1 MNSANMNQG
10 IILIGKNNLS
20 RRERRIIPVKK
31 SLSKKARKVIEAG
44 VEEFMTLP
52 PLAELT
58 RIGARM
64 MLQAALEEEV
74 TVYLRRDHY
83 ERASGAR
90 GSRSGSK
97 PRSVKIGSGDIG
109 IRMPQV
115 KNAGGPFHSHI
126 LPPRVT
132 QMDEIQEII
141 PLLYM
146 NGLSSRKVKKAVGK
160 LIGKRG
166 LSHQNVMRISGRIVD
181 EFNVWKR
188 RDLSGLQVVYLV
200 LDAVRLGVRAGTTE
214 KEAVLVA
221 WAFLEDGSRELMGV
235 SLGNSESY
243 NAWKSFLEDFMRRGM
258 SAPMLTVIDGCPG
271 LIRAVVE
278 VFPGSDKQR
287 CTKHRTDN
295 VLDKV
300 LEQDKAS
307 VKESVRK
314 VFYASTYEHAKEA
327 VELFKKKWSMKY
339 PSAVECLTE
348 NIEDCL
354 TYYKYPY
361 QHWLRI
367 RTTNVVERSFKEVKR
382 RIKAAG
388 RFQNEER
395 ALTMVYWQLHELKWN
410 GVSMTKEAKAILTK
424 LHASKMERIAA

>member
-1 MNSANMNQG
+1 M
-10 IILIGKNNLS
+10 
-20 RRERRIIPVKK
+20 KK
-31 SLSKKARKVIEAG
+31 ILSKKTRKVIEDG
-44 VEEFMTLP
+44 VQEFMGLP
-52 PLAELT
+52 SLTELT
-58 RIGARM
+58 KIGARM
-64 MLQAALEEEV
+64 MLQSALEEEV
-74 TVYLRRDHY
+74 TGYLQRDFY
-83 ERASGAR
+83 ERNAEAN

-97 PRSVKIGSGDIG
+97 PRTVKIGSGDIG
-109 IRMPQV
+109 LKMPQV
-115 KNAGGPFHSHI
+115 INAGGPFHSRI
-126 LPPRVT
+126 LAPRVT

-160 LIGKRG
+160 LIGKKG
-166 LSHQNVMRISGRIVD
+166 LSHQNVLRISSRIVE
-181 EFNVWKR
+181 EFKAWKK
-188 RDLSGLQVVYLV
+188 RDLSTLQVIYLV
-200 LDAVRLGVRAGTTE
+200 LDAVRMGVRAGTKE

-221 WAFLEDGSRELMGV
+221 WAFLEDGSRELVGV

-243 NAWKSFLEDFMRRGM
+243 SAWKGFLEDLLKREMNV
-258 SAPMLTVIDGCPG
+258 PMLTVIDGCPG
-271 LIRAVVE
+271 LIKAVDE
-278 VFPGSDKQR
+278 VLPESDKQR
-287 CTKHRTDN
+287 CTKHKTGN

-300 LEQDKAS
+300 LEQDRAS

-314 VFYASTYEHAKEA
+314 IFYASTYEHAKEA

-339 PSAVECLTE
+339 PSAVECLTDD
-348 NIEDCL
+348 IESCL

-382 RIKAAG
+382 RVKGIG

-395 ALTMVYWQLHELKWN
+395 ALTMVYWQLNELKWN

-424 LHASKMERIAA
+424 IRASRIQRIAA

>member
-1 MNSANMNQG
+1 M
-10 IILIGKNNLS
+10 
-20 RRERRIIPVKK
+20 KK
-31 SLSKKARKVIEAG
+31 SLSKKSKKVIEESMG
-44 VEEFMTLP
+44 EFMAKP
-52 PLAELT
+52 PLTELT

-64 MLQAALEEEV
+64 MLQVAVEEEI
-74 TVYLRRDHY
+74 TAHLARDHY
-83 ERASGAR
+83 ERTSTAR
-90 GSRSGSK
+90 GSRNGSK
-97 PRSVKIGSGDIG
+97 PRTVKIGSGDIG
-109 IRMPQV
+109 IRMPQAR
-115 KNAGGPFHSHI
+115 NAGGPFHSQI

-132 QMDEIQEII
+132 QADEIQEII

-160 LIGKRG
+160 LIGKKG
-166 LSHQNVMRISGRIVD
+166 LSHQNVLRISGRIVD
-181 EFNVWKR
+181 EFNEWKK
-188 RDLSGLQVVYLV
+188 RDLSMLEVVYLV
-200 LDAVRLGVRAGTTE
+200 LDGVRLGVRAGTTQ

-221 WAFLEDGSRELMGV
+221 WAFLEDGSRELVGV

-243 NAWKSFLEDFMRRGM
+243 SAWKGFLEDLLRRGM
-258 SAPMLTVIDGCPG
+258 GAPMLTVIDGCPG
-271 LIRAVVE
+271 LIKAVDE
-278 VFPGSDKQR
+278 VFPESDKQR
-287 CTKHRTDN
+287 CTKHRTEN

-300 LEQDKAS
+300 LEQDKVS

-361 QHWLRI
+361 QHWLKI
-367 RTTNVVERSFKEVKR
+367 RTTNIVERSFKEVKR
-382 RIKAAG
+382 RVKAAG

-395 ALTMVYWQLHELKWN
+395 GLTMVYWQLKELKWN
-410 GVSMTKEAKAILTK
+410 GVSMTREAKAILTRIR
-424 LHASKMERIAA
+424 ASRIQRIAA

>member
-1 MNSANMNQG
+1 M
-10 IILIGKNNLS
+10 
-20 RRERRIIPVKK
+20 KK
-31 SLSKKARKVIEAG
+31 SLSKKARKVIEDG
-44 VEEFMTLP
+44 VQEFMGLP
-52 PLAELT
+52 PLTELT
-58 RIGARM
+58 KIGARM
-64 MLQAALEEEV
+64 MLQSALEEEV
-74 TVYLRRDHY
+74 TGYLQRDFY
-83 ERASGAR
+83 ERNAEAN

-97 PRSVKIGSGDIG
+97 PRTVKIGSGDIG
-109 IRMPQV
+109 LKMPQV
-115 KNAGGPFHSHI
+115 INAGGPFHSRI
-126 LPPRVT
+126 LAPRVT

-160 LIGKRG
+160 LIGKKG
-166 LSHQNVMRISGRIVD
+166 LSHQNVLRISSRIVE
-181 EFNVWKR
+181 EFKAWEK
-188 RDLSGLQVVYLV
+188 RDLSTLQVIYLV
-200 LDAVRLGVRAGTTE
+200 LDAVRMGVRAGTKE

-221 WAFLEDGSRELMGV
+221 WAFLEDGSRELVGV

-243 NAWKSFLEDFMRRGM
+243 SAWKGFLEDLLKREMNV
-258 SAPMLTVIDGCPG
+258 PMLTVIDGCPG
-271 LIRAVVE
+271 LIKAVDE
-278 VFPGSDKQR
+278 VLPESDKQR
-287 CTKHRTDN
+287 CTKHRTEN

-307 VKESVRK
+307 VKTSVRK

-367 RTTNVVERSFKEVKR
+367 RTTNIVERSFKEVKR
-382 RIKAAG
+382 RVKVAG

-395 ALTMVYWQLHELKWN
+395 ALTMVYWQLKELKWN
-410 GVSMTKEAKAILTK
+410 GVSMTREAKAILTK
-424 LHASKMERIAA
+424 IRTSRIQRIAA

>member
-1 MNSANMNQG
+1 
-10 IILIGKNNLS
+10 
-20 RRERRIIPVKK
+20 VKK
-31 SLSKKARKVIEAG
+31 SLSKKTKKVIEENL
-44 VEEFMTLP
+44 EEFLTMP
-52 PLAELT
+52 PLRELT

-64 MLQAALEEEV
+64 MLQSAMEEEV
-74 TVYLRRDHY
+74 TTYLERDFY
-83 ERASGAR
+83 ERTSSAK
-90 GSRSGSK
+90 GSRNGSK
-97 PRSVKIGSGDIG
+97 PRAVKIGSGDIG

-115 KNAGGPFHSHI
+115 RNAGGPFHSQI

-146 NGLSSRKVKKAVGK
+146 NGLSTRKVKKAVGK
-160 LIGKRG
+160 LIGRKG
-166 LSHQNVMRISGRIVD
+166 LSHQNVMRISGRIVE
-181 EFNVWKR
+181 EFNIWKK
-188 RDLSGLQVVYLV
+188 RDLSTLQVVYLI
-200 LDAVRLGVRAGTTE
+200 LDGIRLGVRAETTE

-221 WAFLEDGSRELMGV
+221 WAFLEDGSRELVGV
-235 SLGNSESY
+235 SLGNRESY
-243 NAWKSFLEDFMRRGM
+243 NAWKGFLEDLVRRGM
-258 SAPMLTVIDGCPG
+258 SEPMLTIIDGCPG
-271 LIRAVVE
+271 LIKAVDE
-278 VFPGSDKQR
+278 VFPESDKQR
-287 CTKHRTDN
+287 CTKHKTEN

-300 LEQDKAS
+300 LEQDRAS

-339 PSAVECLTE
+339 PSAVECLTDD
-348 NIEDCL
+348 IESCL

-367 RTTNVVERSFKEVKR
+367 RTTNVVERGFKEVKR
-382 RIKAAG
+382 RVKGIG

-395 ALTMVYWQLHELKWN
+395 ALTMVYWQLNELKWN

-424 LHASKMERIAA
+424 IRASRIQRIAA

>member
-1 MNSANMNQG
+1 M
-10 IILIGKNNLS
+10 
-20 RRERRIIPVKK
+20 KK
-31 SLSKKARKVIEAG
+31 SLSKKARKVIEDG
-44 VEEFMTLP
+44 VQEFMGLP
-52 PLAELT
+52 PLTELT
-58 RIGARM
+58 KIGARM
-64 MLQAALEEEV
+64 MLQSALEEEV
-74 TVYLRRDHY
+74 TGYLQRDYY
-83 ERASGAR
+83 ERNAEAK

-97 PRSVKIGSGDIG
+97 PRTVKIGSGDIG
-109 IRMPQV
+109 LKMPQV
-115 KNAGGPFHSHI
+115 INAGGPFHSRI
-126 LPPRVT
+126 VAPRVT

-160 LIGKRG
+160 LIGKKG
-166 LSHQNVMRISGRIVD
+166 LSHQNVLRISSRIVE
-181 EFNVWKR
+181 EFKAWRK
-188 RDLSGLQVVYLV
+188 RDLSALQVVYLV
-200 LDAVRLGVRAGTTE
+200 LDAVRMGVRAGTKE

-221 WAFLEDGSRELMGV
+221 WAFLEDGSRELVGV

-243 NAWKSFLEDFMRRGM
+243 SAWKGFLEDLLKREMNV
-258 SAPMLTVIDGCPG
+258 PMLTVIDGCPG
-271 LIRAVVE
+271 LIKAVDE
-278 VFPGSDKQR
+278 VIPESDKQR
-287 CTKHRTDN
+287 CTKHRTEN

-307 VKESVRK
+307 VKASVRR

-354 TYYKYPY
+354 SYYKYPY

-367 RTTNVVERSFKEVKR
+367 RTTNIVERSFKEVKR
-382 RIKAAG
+382 RVKVAG

-395 ALTMVYWQLHELKWN
+395 GLTMVYWQLKELKWN
-410 GVSMTKEAKAILTK
+410 SVSMTREAKAILTK
-424 LHASKMERIAA
+424 IRTSRIQRIAA

>member
-1 MNSANMNQG
+1 M
-10 IILIGKNNLS
+10 
-20 RRERRIIPVKK
+20 KK
-31 SLSKKARKVIEAG
+31 SLSKKARKVIEDG
-44 VEEFMTLP
+44 VQEFMGLP
-52 PLAELT
+52 PLTELT
-58 RIGARM
+58 KIGARM
-64 MLQAALEEEV
+64 MLQSALEEEV
-74 TVYLRRDHY
+74 TGYLQRDFY
-83 ERASGAR
+83 ERNAEAN

-97 PRSVKIGSGDIG
+97 PRTVKIGSGDIG
-109 IRMPQV
+109 LKMPQII
-115 KNAGGPFHSHI
+115 NAGGPFHSRI
-126 LPPRVT
+126 LAPRVT

-160 LIGKRG
+160 LIGKKG
-166 LSHQNVMRISGRIVD
+166 LSHQNVLRISSRIVE
-181 EFNVWKR
+181 EFKAWKK
-188 RDLSGLQVVYLV
+188 RDLSTLQVIYLV
-200 LDAVRLGVRAGTTE
+200 LDAVRMGVRAGTKE

-221 WAFLEDGSRELMGV
+221 WAFLEDGSRELVGV

-243 NAWKSFLEDFMRRGM
+243 SAWKGFLEDLLKREMNV
-258 SAPMLTVIDGCPG
+258 PMLTVIDGCPG
-271 LIRAVVE
+271 LIRAVDE
-278 VFPGSDKQR
+278 VLPESDKQR
-287 CTKHRTDN
+287 CTKHRTEN

-307 VKESVRK
+307 VKTSVRK

-367 RTTNVVERSFKEVKR
+367 RTTNIVERSFKEVKR
-382 RIKAAG
+382 RVKVAG

-395 ALTMVYWQLHELKWN
+395 ALTMVYWQLKELKWN
-410 GVSMTKEAKAILTK
+410 GVSMTREAKAILTK
-424 LHASKMERIAA
+424 IRTSRIQRIAA

>member
-1 MNSANMNQG
+1 MVQTIS
-10 IILIGKNNLS
+10 K
-20 RRERRIIPVKK
+20 RERRIIPMKR
-31 SLSKKARKVIEAG
+31 SLSKKAKKVIEENL
-44 VEEFMTLP
+44 EEFKAMP
-52 PLAELT
+52 PLRELT

-64 MLQAALEEEV
+64 MLQVALEEEI
-74 TVYLRRDHY
+74 TAHLERDY
-83 ERASGAR
+83 YQRTSSAK
-90 GSRSGSK
+90 GSRNGSK
-97 PRSVKIGSGDIG
+97 PRTVKIGSGDIG
-109 IRMPQV
+109 IRMPQAR
-115 KNAGGPFHSHI
+115 NAGGPFHSQI

-146 NGLSSRKVKKAVGK
+146 NGLSTRKVKKAVGK
-160 LIGKRG
+160 LIGQKG
-166 LSHQNVMRISGRIVD
+166 LSHQNVMRISSRVVE
-181 EFNVWKR
+181 EFNVWKK
-188 RDLSGLQVVYLV
+188 RDLSTLQVVYLI
-200 LDAVRLGVRAGTTE
+200 LDGIRLGVRAGTTE

-221 WAFLEDGSRELMGV
+221 WAFLEDGSRELVGV
-235 SLGNSESY
+235 SLGNRESY
-243 NAWKSFLEDFMRRGM
+243 NAWKGFLEDLLRRGM
-258 SAPMLTVIDGCPG
+258 GEPMLTIIDGCPG
-271 LIRAVVE
+271 LIKAVDE
-278 VFPGSDKQR
+278 VFLDSDKQR

-300 LEQDKAS
+300 LQQDRAS

-348 NIEDCL
+348 DIESCL

-382 RIKAAG
+382 RVKGIG

-395 ALTMVYWQLHELKWN
+395 ALTMVYWQLKELRWN
-410 GVSMTKEAKAILTK
+410 GVIMNKEAKAILAK
-424 LHASKMERIAA
+424 IRISRIQRIAA

>member
-1 MNSANMNQG
+1 MNQG
-10 IILIGKNNLS
+10 IILNGLNSLS
-20 RRERRIIPVKK
+20 KRERRIIPMKK
-31 SLSKKARKVIEAG
+31 SLSKKARKVIEDG
-44 VEEFMTLP
+44 VQEFMGLP
-52 PLAELT
+52 PLTELT
-58 RIGARM
+58 KIGARM
-64 MLQAALEEEV
+64 MLQSALEEEV
-74 TVYLRRDHY
+74 TGYLQRDFY
-83 ERASGAR
+83 ERNAEAN

-97 PRSVKIGSGDIG
+97 PRTVKIGSGDIG
-109 IRMPQV
+109 LKMPQV
-115 KNAGGPFHSHI
+115 INAGGPFHSRI
-126 LPPRVT
+126 LAPRVT

-160 LIGKRG
+160 LIGKKG
-166 LSHQNVMRISGRIVD
+166 LSHQNVLRISSRIVE
-181 EFNVWKR
+181 EFKAWKK
-188 RDLSGLQVVYLV
+188 RDLSTLQVIYLV
-200 LDAVRLGVRAGTTE
+200 LDAVRMGVRAGTKE

-221 WAFLEDGSRELMGV
+221 WAFLEDGSRELVGV

-243 NAWKSFLEDFMRRGM
+243 SAWKGFLEDLLKREMNV
-258 SAPMLTVIDGCPG
+258 PMLTVIDGCPG
-271 LIRAVVE
+271 LIKAVDE
-278 VFPGSDKQR
+278 VLPESDKQR
-287 CTKHRTDN
+287 CTKHRTEN

-307 VKESVRK
+307 VKTSVRK

-367 RTTNVVERSFKEVKR
+367 RTTNIVERSFKEVKR
-382 RIKAAG
+382 RVKVAG

-395 ALTMVYWQLHELKWN
+395 ALTMVYWQLKELRWN
-410 GVSMTKEAKAILTK
+410 GVSMTKEAKAILTRIR
-424 LHASKMERIAA
+424 ASRMQRIAA

>member
-1 MNSANMNQG
+1 M
-10 IILIGKNNLS
+10 K
-20 RRERRIIPVKK
+20 R
-31 SLSKKARKVIEAG
+31 SLSKKAKKVIEESL
-44 VEEFMTLP
+44 EEFRAMP
-52 PLAELT
+52 PLTELT

-64 MLQAALEEEV
+64 MLQVALEEEI
-74 TVYLRRDHY
+74 TANLERDYY
-83 ERASGAR
+83 ERTTSAKGR
-90 GSRSGSK
+90 RNGSK

-115 KNAGGPFHSHI
+115 RNAGGPFHSLI

-146 NGLSSRKVKKAVGK
+146 NGLSTRKVKKAVGK
-160 LIGKRG
+160 LIGEKG
-166 LSHQNVMRISGRIVD
+166 LSHQNVMRISGRVVE
-181 EFNVWKR
+181 EFNVWKK
-188 RDLSGLQVVYLV
+188 RDLSTLQVIYLI
-200 LDAVRLGVRAGTTE
+200 LDGIRLGVRAETTE

-221 WAFLEDGSRELMGV
+221 WAFMEDGSRELVGV
-235 SLGNSESY
+235 SLGNRESY
-243 NAWKSFLEDFMRRGM
+243 NAWKGFLEDIVRRGM
-258 SAPMLTVIDGCPG
+258 SEPMLTVIDGCPG
-271 LIRAVVE
+271 LIKAVDE
-278 VFPGSDKQR
+278 VFPESDKQR
-287 CTKHRTDN
+287 CTKHRTEN

-300 LEQDKAS
+300 LEQDRAS

-327 VELFKKKWSMKY
+327 LVMFKKKWNMKY

-348 NIEDCL
+348 DIESCL

-382 RIKAAG
+382 RVKGIG

-395 ALTMVYWQLHELKWN
+395 ALTMVYWQLKELRWN
-410 GVSMTKEAKAILTK
+410 GVIMNKGAKAILTK
-424 LHASKMERIAA
+424 IRASRIQRIAA

>member
-1 MNSANMNQG
+1 MNQG
-10 IILIGKNNLS
+10 IILNGLNSLS
-20 RRERRIIPVKK
+20 RRERRIIPMKK
-31 SLSKKARKVIEAG
+31 SLSKKARKVIEDG
-44 VEEFMTLP
+44 VQEFMGLP
-52 PLAELT
+52 PLTELT
-58 RIGARM
+58 KIGARM
-64 MLQAALEEEV
+64 MLQSALEEEV
-74 TVYLRRDHY
+74 TGYLHRDFY
-83 ERASGAR
+83 ERNAEAK

-97 PRSVKIGSGDIG
+97 HRTVKVGSGDIG
-109 IRMPQV
+109 LKMPQV
-115 KNAGGPFHSHI
+115 INAGGPFHSRI
-126 LPPRVT
+126 LAPRVT

-146 NGLSSRKVKKAVGK
+146 NGLSSRKVKKAIGK
-160 LIGKRG
+160 LIGKKG
-166 LSHQNVMRISGRIVD
+166 LSHQNVLRISSRIVE
-181 EFNVWKR
+181 EFKAWRK
-188 RDLSGLQVVYLV
+188 RDLSTLQVIYLV
-200 LDAVRLGVRAGTTE
+200 LDAVRMGVRAGTKE

-221 WAFLEDGSRELMGV
+221 WAFLEDGSRELVGV

-243 NAWKSFLEDFMRRGM
+243 STWKGFLEDLLKREMNV
-258 SAPMLTVIDGCPG
+258 PMLTVIDGCPG
-271 LIRAVVE
+271 LIKAVDE
-278 VFPGSDKQR
+278 VFPESDKQR
-287 CTKHRTDN
+287 CTKHRTEN

-307 VKESVRK
+307 VKTSVRK

-367 RTTNVVERSFKEVKR
+367 RTTNIVERSFKEVKR
-382 RIKAAG
+382 RVKVAG

-395 ALTMVYWQLHELKWN
+395 ALTMVYWQLKELKWN
-410 GVSMTKEAKAILTK
+410 GVSMTREAKAILTK
-424 LHASKMERIAA
+424 IQASRIQRIAA

>member
-1 MNSANMNQG
+1 MNQG
-10 IILIGKNNLS
+10 IILNGQNSLS
-20 RRERRIIPVKK
+20 RRERRIIPMKK
-31 SLSKKARKVIEAG
+31 SLSKKARKVIEEG
-44 VEEFMTLP
+44 VQEFMEMP
-52 PLAELT
+52 PLTELT
-58 RIGARM
+58 KIGARM
-64 MLQAALEEEV
+64 MLQSAMEEEV
-74 TVYLRRDHY
+74 TAYLQRDYY
-83 ERASGAR
+83 ERNTEAK

-109 IRMPQV
+109 LKMPQV
-115 KNAGGPFHSHI
+115 KNAGGPFHSRI
-126 LPPRVT
+126 LPPRMT

-160 LIGKRG
+160 LIGKKG
-166 LSHQNVMRISGRIVD
+166 LSHQNVLRISGRIVD
-181 EFNVWKR
+181 EFNAWKK
-188 RDLSGLQVVYLV
+188 RDLSMLQVVYLV
-200 LDAVRLGVRAGTTE
+200 LDGVRVGVRAGTKE

-221 WAFLEDGSRELMGV
+221 WAFLEDGSRELVGV

-243 NAWKSFLEDFMRRGM
+243 NAWKGFLEDLMRRGM
-258 SAPMLTVIDGCPG
+258 GAPMLTVIDGCPG
-271 LIRAVVE
+271 LIKAVDE
-278 VFPGSDKQR
+278 VFPESDKQR
-287 CTKHRTDN
+287 CTKHRTEN

-327 VELFKKKWSMKY
+327 VELFKKKWGLKY

-361 QHWLRI
+361 QHWLKI
-367 RTTNVVERSFKEVKR
+367 RTTNIVERSFKEVKR
-382 RIKAAG
+382 RVRVAG

-395 ALTMVYWQLHELKWN
+395 GLTMVYWQLHELKWN

-424 LHASKMERIAA
+424 IRASRMQRVAA

>member
-1 MNSANMNQG
+1 M
-10 IILIGKNNLS
+10 
-20 RRERRIIPVKK
+20 RK
-31 SLSKKARKVIEAG
+31 SLSKKARKVIEDG
-44 VEEFMTLP
+44 VQEFMGLP
-52 PLAELT
+52 PLTELT
-58 RIGARM
+58 KIGARM
-64 MLQAALEEEV
+64 MLQSALEEEV
-74 TVYLRRDHY
+74 TGYLHRDYY
-83 ERASGAR
+83 ERNAEAK

-97 PRSVKIGSGDIG
+97 PRTVKVGSGDIG
-109 IRMPQV
+109 LKMPQV
-115 KNAGGPFHSHI
+115 INAGGPFHSRI
-126 LPPRVT
+126 LAPRVT

-160 LIGKRG
+160 LIGKKG
-166 LSHQNVMRISGRIVD
+166 LSHQNVLRISSRIVE
-181 EFNVWKR
+181 EFKAWRK
-188 RDLSGLQVVYLV
+188 RDLSTLQVIYLV
-200 LDAVRLGVRAGTTE
+200 LDAVRMGVRAGTKE

-221 WAFLEDGSRELMGV
+221 WAFLEDGSRELVGV

-243 NAWKSFLEDFMRRGM
+243 SAWKGFLEDLLKREMGV
-258 SAPMLTVIDGCPG
+258 PMLTVIDGCPG
-271 LIRAVVE
+271 LIKAVDE
-278 VFPGSDKQR
+278 VLPESDKQR
-287 CTKHRTDN
+287 CTKHRTEN

-307 VKESVRK
+307 VKTSVRK

-367 RTTNVVERSFKEVKR
+367 RTTNIVERSFKEVKR
-382 RIKAAG
+382 RVKTAG

-395 ALTMVYWQLHELKWN
+395 GLTMVYWQLHELKWN
-410 GVSMTKEAKAILTK
+410 GVSMTREAKAILTRIQ
-424 LHASKMERIAA
+424 ASRIQRIAA

>member
-1 MNSANMNQG
+1 M
-10 IILIGKNNLS
+10 
-20 RRERRIIPVKK
+20 KK
-31 SLSKKARKVIEAG
+31 SLSKKARKVIEDG
-44 VEEFMTLP
+44 VQEFMGLP
-52 PLAELT
+52 PLTELT
-58 RIGARM
+58 KIGARM
-64 MLQAALEEEV
+64 MLQSALEEEV
-74 TVYLRRDHY
+74 TGYLQRDFY
-83 ERASGAR
+83 ERNAEAN

-97 PRSVKIGSGDIG
+97 PRTVKIGSGDIG
-109 IRMPQV
+109 LKMPQV
-115 KNAGGPFHSHI
+115 INAGGPFHSRI
-126 LPPRVT
+126 LAPRVT

-160 LIGKRG
+160 LIGKKG
-166 LSHQNVMRISGRIVD
+166 LSHQNVLRISSRIVE
-181 EFNVWKR
+181 EFKAWKK
-188 RDLSGLQVVYLV
+188 RDLSTLQVIYLV
-200 LDAVRLGVRAGTTE
+200 LDAVRMGVRAGTKE

-221 WAFLEDGSRELMGV
+221 WAFLEDGSRELVGV

-243 NAWKSFLEDFMRRGM
+243 SAWKGFLEDLLKREMNV
-258 SAPMLTVIDGCPG
+258 PMLTVIDGCPG
-271 LIRAVVE
+271 LIKAVDE
-278 VFPGSDKQR
+278 VLPESDKQR
-287 CTKHRTDN
+287 CTKHRTEN

-307 VKESVRK
+307 VKTSVRK

-361 QHWLRI
+361 KHWLRI
-367 RTTNVVERSFKEVKR
+367 RTTNIVERSFKEVKR
-382 RIKAAG
+382 RVKVAG

-395 ALTMVYWQLHELKWN
+395 ALTMVYWQLKELKWN
-410 GVSMTKEAKAILTK
+410 GVSMTREAKAILTK
-424 LHASKMERIAA
+424 IRTSRIQRIAA

>member
-1 MNSANMNQG
+1 M
-10 IILIGKNNLS
+10 
-20 RRERRIIPVKK
+20 KK
-31 SLSKKARKVIEAG
+31 SLSKKTKKVIEENL
-44 VEEFMTLP
+44 EEFLTMP
-52 PLAELT
+52 PLRELT

-64 MLQAALEEEV
+64 MLQSAMEEEV
-74 TVYLRRDHY
+74 TTYLERDFY
-83 ERASGAR
+83 ERTSSAK
-90 GSRSGSK
+90 GSRNGSK
-97 PRSVKIGSGDIG
+97 PRAVKIGSGDIG

-115 KNAGGPFHSHI
+115 RNAGGPFHSQI

-146 NGLSSRKVKKAVGK
+146 NGLSTRKVKKAVGK
-160 LIGKRG
+160 LIGKKG
-166 LSHQNVMRISGRIVD
+166 LSHQNVMRISGRIVE
-181 EFNVWKR
+181 EFNVWKK
-188 RDLSGLQVVYLV
+188 RDLSTLQVVYLI
-200 LDAVRLGVRAGTTE
+200 LDGIRLGVRAETTE

-221 WAFLEDGSRELMGV
+221 WAFLEDGSRELVGV
-235 SLGNSESY
+235 SLGNRESY
-243 NAWKSFLEDFMRRGM
+243 HAWKGFLEDLVRRGM
-258 SAPMLTVIDGCPG
+258 GEPMLSIIDGCPG
-271 LIRAVVE
+271 LIKAVDE
-278 VFPGSDKQR
+278 VFPESDKQR
-287 CTKHRTDN
+287 CTKHKTEN

-300 LEQDKAS
+300 LEQDRAS
-307 VKESVRK
+307 VKESVRR

-339 PSAVECLTE
+339 PSAVECLTDD
-348 NIEDCL
+348 IESCL

-367 RTTNVVERSFKEVKR
+367 RTTNVVERGFKEVKR
-382 RIKAAG
+382 RVKGIG

-424 LHASKMERIAA
+424 IRVSRIQRIAA

>member
-1 MNSANMNQG
+1 MNQG
-10 IILIGKNNLS
+10 IILKDLNSLS
-20 RRERRIIPVKK
+20 RRERRIIPMKK
-31 SLSKKARKVIEAG
+31 SLSKKARKVIEDG
-44 VEEFMTLP
+44 VQEFMGLP
-52 PLAELT
+52 PLTELT
-58 RIGARM
+58 KIGARM
-64 MLQAALEEEV
+64 MLQSALEEEV
-74 TVYLRRDHY
+74 TGYLQRDFY
-83 ERASGAR
+83 ERNAEAN

-97 PRSVKIGSGDIG
+97 PRTVKVGSGDI
-109 IRMPQV
+109 RLKMPQV
-115 KNAGGPFHSHI
+115 INAGGPFHSRI
-126 LPPRVT
+126 LPPRLT

-160 LIGKRG
+160 LIGKKG
-166 LSHQNVMRISGRIVD
+166 LSHQNVLRISSRIVE
-181 EFNVWKR
+181 EFKAWRK
-188 RDLSGLQVVYLV
+188 RDLSTLQVIYLV
-200 LDAVRLGVRAGTTE
+200 LDAVRMGVRAGTKE

-221 WAFLEDGSRELMGV
+221 WAFLEDLLKREMNV
-235 SLGNSESY
+235 
-243 NAWKSFLEDFMRRGM
+243 
-258 SAPMLTVIDGCPG
+258 PMLTVIDGCPG
-271 LIRAVVE
+271 LIKAVDE
-278 VFPGSDKQR
+278 VFPESDKQR
-287 CTKHRTDN
+287 CTKHRTEN

-307 VKESVRK
+307 VKTSVRK

-367 RTTNVVERSFKEVKR
+367 RTTNIVERSFKEVKR
-382 RIKAAG
+382 RVKVAG

-395 ALTMVYWQLHELKWN
+395 ALTMVYWQLKELKWN
-410 GVSMTKEAKAILTK
+410 SVSMTREAKAILTK
-424 LHASKMERIAA
+424 IRTSRIQRIAA